1 MTTTSLLIGWDHNC
15 RLICWKIYECA
26 KTLNICLLTVF
37 LYQYY
42 TFLFLQNK
50 IYFCYR
56 GSHII
61 YLSSFTSPFFIEIL
75 IMKFRVW
82 FELFQVQEQIFLP
95 SLSSFRI
102 VRMLKIT
109 TFKITGLNRLQFH
122 IGFHQYKLYWVIWGQ
137 NISQMSFPSLADLTP
152 QHIHS
157 TNQHILNKKCNS
169 LKLFC

>member
-1 MTTTSLLIGWDHNC
+1 MLHGITH
-15 RLICWKIYECA
+15 Y
-26 KTLNICLLTVF
+26 
-37 LYQYY
+37 
-42 TFLFLQNK
+42 LF
-50 IYFCYR
+50 
-56 GSHII
+56 
-61 YLSSFTSPFFIEIL
+61 SFTSSISLKFNSF
-75 IMKFRVW
+75 MRFRVL

-95 SLSSFRI
+95 LLSSFRL

-169 LKLFC
+169 LKLFHKSFTIIIARSFHWRSLPGLTIWTPVSISLLSGFPATTFLTWSNNAAHP

>member
-1 MTTTSLLIGWDHNC
+1 M
-15 RLICWKIYECA
+15 
-26 KTLNICLLTVF
+26 NICLLTVF

-109 TFKITGLNRLQFH
+109 TFKITGLNRVKFEAIFCQRFMRSFGVKKSVKWAFLC
-122 IGFHQYKLYWVIWGQ
+122 LLIW
-137 NISQMSFPSLADLTP
+137 
-152 QHIHS
+152 
-157 TNQHILNKKCNS
+157 
-169 LKLFC
+169 LFCIFIVPSNIFWTRNAIHLNYFPLDIVRPNIYFQSEVWAKLQQIYINNNF